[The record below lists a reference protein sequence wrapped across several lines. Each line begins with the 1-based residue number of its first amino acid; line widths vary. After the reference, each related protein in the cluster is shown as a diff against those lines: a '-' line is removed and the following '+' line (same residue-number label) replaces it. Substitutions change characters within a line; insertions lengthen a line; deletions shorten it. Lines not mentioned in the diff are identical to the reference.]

1 MISGGKDVNLFADF
15 AIFEKLAA
23 VYFIA
28 RSVSQS
34 VGMAQSSIKFIG
46 EILIKF
52 YRVGLVR

>member
-1 MISGGKDVNLFADF
+1 MRRQDLNSFANF
-15 AIFEKLAA
+15 AIFEKLVT